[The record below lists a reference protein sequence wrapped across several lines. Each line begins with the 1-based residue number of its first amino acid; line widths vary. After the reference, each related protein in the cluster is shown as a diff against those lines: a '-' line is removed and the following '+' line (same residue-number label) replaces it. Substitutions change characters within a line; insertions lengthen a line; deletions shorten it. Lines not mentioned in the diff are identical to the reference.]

1 MVIYPAQQR
10 CACNAASLGSET
22 MKPWWLAQMARID
35 ALTLRERLFLFLSVL
50 VCSAAVV
57 DSLWFSPAQTSYKQT
72 SQRVEKQATE
82 LQRLR
87 EALRASASLA
97 LQSGGGRDEL
107 VQIAAQ
113 TEQVNQAVKQLLPD
127 SADAAPL
134 AQALVHL
141 LRRHEGLSLVRTS
154 ALPSEQAGPGNAA
167 PAKAGKSDASG
178 TLPLPPGLT
187 RQGVALTV
195 SGAYADLT
203 RYVQMLEADMP
214 RVRWGE
220 MLLNSGKGQ
229 PELTLKLYLLGE
241 VTP

>member
-1 MVIYPAQQR
+1 
-10 CACNAASLGSET
+10 
-22 MKPWWLAQMARID
+22 MKLWWLAQMARID
-35 ALTLRERLFLFLSVL
+35 ALSARERLFLFLSVL
-50 VCSAAVV
+50 VCAAAVV
-57 DSLWFSPAQTSYKQT
+57 DTLWFSPAQTSYKQT

-87 EALRASASLA
+87 DTLRASTGPAV
-97 LQSGGGRDEL
+97 QSGGPRDEL

-127 SADAAPL
+127 SANLAPL

-141 LRRHEGLSLVRTS
+141 LRPHDGLTLVRTS
-154 ALPSEQAGPGNAA
+154 ALPPEQAGPGNTTAA
-167 PAKAGKSDASG
+167 KSGKSDASA

-195 SGAYADLT
+195 SGSYADLT
-203 RYVQMLEADMP
+203 RYVQILESDMP
-214 RVRWGE
+214 QVRWGE